1 MCKPFTLFV
10 VDDDTDD
17 VALFEEVLRE
27 ASSST
32 IFQWA
37 KDGED
42 ALKKLEVATA
52 LPDLIFLDLNM
63 PRMGG
68 KECLVHLKNNEA
80 VRHIPVIMYT
90 TSSLSK
96 DIEETMLTG
105 AVCFITKPSSSNELK
120 HILSSIISSMPHNL
134 KRSLQHLSD
143 NASTFIVC

>member
-1 MCKPFTLFV
+1 MSKPFTLFL

-17 VALFEEVLRE
+17 IALFEEVLHE
-27 ASSST
+27 ASPAT
-32 IFQWA
+32 IFQSA

-42 ALKKLEVATA
+42 ALQKLNTTTT

-68 KECLVHLKNNEA
+68 KECLAHLKNHDSL
-80 VRHIPVIMYT
+80 RQIPVIMYT

-96 DIEETMLTG
+96 DIEETMLSG
-105 AVCFITKPSSSNELK
+105 AICFITKPSSSNELK

-134 KRSLQHLSD
+134 KKTLQHLSN